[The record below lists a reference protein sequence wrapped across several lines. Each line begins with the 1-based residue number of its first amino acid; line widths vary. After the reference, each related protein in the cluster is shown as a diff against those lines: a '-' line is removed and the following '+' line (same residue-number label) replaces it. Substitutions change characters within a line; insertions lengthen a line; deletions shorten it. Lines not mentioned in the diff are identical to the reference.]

1 MAESGNTWRSV
12 DTLSAAGIS
21 PGDFE
26 RLREA
31 GLATVESIVHSANR
45 HLIKIRGFSEAIS
58 EAKVAKI
65 KEEAGRIVPT
75 GFTSATV
82 LHQRRNN
89 VVKVRQLFA
98 KLELESPT

>member
-21 PGDFE
+21 PGDIE

-31 GLATVESIVHSANR
+31 GFATVESIVHSANR
-45 HLIKIRGFSEAIS
+45 HLMKIRGFS

-98 KLELESPT
+98 KLELESPS

>member
-1 MAESGNTWRSV
+1 M
-12 DTLSAAGIS
+12 
-21 PGDFE
+21 
-26 RLREA
+26 
-31 GLATVESIVHSANR
+31 
-45 HLIKIRGFSEAIS
+45 KIRGFS